1 MRYEKKMLILSGKG
15 KGVVMIERSGAGV
28 RFSLRTFGL
37 APTPQ
42 LKAGIVTPRT
52 VIIRDLPP
60 IADPS
65 AMFVTDDLDLD
76 KLHFAVFDDEII
88 LYGATGERMWES
100 NLTDILL
107 RRDRMTS
114 PTPTPQK
121 LPPSDGKEYT
131 RLPPP
136 ELAVRAAYLDEAMP
150 RDDFYTPFDYSARLS
165 EVDAFLDAPRALNG
179 ERVTGSILDG
189 LAPTV
194 TPSASANTD
203 NADNVVAT
211 NGAVVSDEA
220 TDETNDVAE
229 ISEFSEVS
237 ADETDAAAQVASA
250 PDAEISDAPQPENTE
265 EIKSVNDNIENAEP
279 AARANAENGAETR
292 AEREAAATAEPEVSR
307 AMPWEMESKFLSMR
321 GGRKVVKRTARVEP
335 VRRTAQIKKLR
346 DLMFFERSRA
356 DIDKLF
362 ASAPKDENLGKLLPD
377 VHWVSVELA
386 GGTVSVGRGGDSFL
400 CYAVGGTYAI
410 NPFGED
416 AQWLPTQADSP
427 TGRGYWLIFQS
438 LSTGDIIRTE

>member
-28 RFSLRTFGL
+28 RFNLRTFGL
-37 APTPQ
+37 APMPQ

-88 LYGATGERMWES
+88 LYGATGERMWGS
-100 NLTDILL
+100 NLTDNLL

-136 ELAVRAAYLDEAMP
+136 EPAVRAAYLDEAMP

-165 EVDAFLDAPRALNG
+165 EVDAFLDAPRVLNG

-203 NADNVVAT
+203 NADNVIATDGAVAT
-211 NGAVVSDEA
+211 DEA

-237 ADETDAAAQVASA
+237 AAETDAAAQVASV
-250 PDAEISDAPQPENTE
+250 PDAEISDVTQPENTE
-265 EIKSVNDNIENAEP
+265 GIKSANENIENAEP
-279 AARANAENGAETR
+279 AAQASAENGAETG

-377 VHWVSVELA
+377 VNWVSVELA
-386 GGTVSVGRGGDSFL
+386 GGTVTVGRGGDSFL

-410 NPFGED
+410 NPFGEE
-416 AQWLPTQADSP
+416 AQWLPAQADSP

-438 LSTGDIIRTE
+438 LATGDIIRTE

>member
-1 MRYEKKMLILSGKG
+1 
-15 KGVVMIERSGAGV
+15 
-28 RFSLRTFGL
+28 
-37 APTPQ
+37 
-42 LKAGIVTPRT
+42 
-52 VIIRDLPP
+52 
-60 IADPS
+60 
-65 AMFVTDDLDLD
+65 
-76 KLHFAVFDDEII
+76 
-88 LYGATGERMWES
+88 
-100 NLTDILL
+100 
-107 RRDRMTS
+107 
-114 PTPTPQK
+114 
-121 LPPSDGKEYT
+121 
-131 RLPPP
+131 
-136 ELAVRAAYLDEAMP
+136 MP

-165 EVDAFLDAPRALNG
+165 EVDAFLDAPRVLNG

-203 NADNVVAT
+203 NADNVIATDGAVAT
-211 NGAVVSDEA
+211 DEA

-237 ADETDAAAQVASA
+237 AAETDAAAQVASV
-250 PDAEISDAPQPENTE
+250 PDAEISDVTQPENTE
-265 EIKSVNDNIENAEP
+265 GIKSANENIENAEP
-279 AARANAENGAETR
+279 AAQASAENGAETG

-377 VHWVSVELA
+377 VNWVSVELA
-386 GGTVSVGRGGDSFL
+386 GGTVTVGRGGDSFL

-410 NPFGED
+410 NPFGEE
-416 AQWLPTQADSP
+416 AQWLPAQADSP

-438 LSTGDIIRTE
+438 LATGDIIRTE

>member
-28 RFSLRTFGL
+28 RFNLRTFGL
-37 APTPQ
+37 APMPQ

-136 ELAVRAAYLDEAMP
+136 EPAVRAAYLDEAIP
-150 RDDFYTPFDYSARLS
+150 RDDFYTPFDYSAR
-165 EVDAFLDAPRALNG
+165 FWMRRACL
-179 ERVTGSILDG
+179 TS
-189 LAPTV
+189 
-194 TPSASANTD
+194 
-203 NADNVVAT
+203 
-211 NGAVVSDEA
+211 
-220 TDETNDVAE
+220 
-229 ISEFSEVS
+229 
-237 ADETDAAAQVASA
+237 
-250 PDAEISDAPQPENTE
+250 
-265 EIKSVNDNIENAEP
+265 SV
-279 AARANAENGAETR
+279 
-292 AEREAAATAEPEVSR
+292 
-307 AMPWEMESKFLSMR
+307 
-321 GGRKVVKRTARVEP
+321 
-335 VRRTAQIKKLR
+335 
-346 DLMFFERSRA
+346 
-356 DIDKLF
+356 
-362 ASAPKDENLGKLLPD
+362 
-377 VHWVSVELA
+377 
-386 GGTVSVGRGGDSFL
+386 
-400 CYAVGGTYAI
+400 
-410 NPFGED
+410 
-416 AQWLPTQADSP
+416 
-427 TGRGYWLIFQS
+427 
-438 LSTGDIIRTE
+438 

>member
-1 MRYEKKMLILSGKG
+1 MRYEKKMLRLSGKG

-28 RFSLRTFGL
+28 RFNLRTFGL
-37 APTPQ
+37 APMPQ

-88 LYGATGERMWES
+88 LYSATGERMWES

-107 RRDRMTS
+107 RRDRMTA

-136 ELAVRAAYLDEAMP
+136 EPAVRAAYLDETMP
-150 RDDFYTPFDYSARLS
+150 RDDFYTPFDYLARLS
-165 EVDAFLDAPRALNG
+165 EVDAFLDAPRVLNG

-211 NGAVVSDEA
+211 DGAVATDEA

-237 ADETDAAAQVASA
+237 AAETDAAAQVASV
-250 PDAEISDAPQPENTE
+250 PDAEISDVTQPENTE
-265 EIKSVNDNIENAEP
+265 GIKSANENIENAEP
-279 AARANAENGAETR
+279 AAQANAENGAETG

-377 VHWVSVELA
+377 VNWVSVELA
-386 GGTVSVGRGGDSFL
+386 GGTVTVGRGGDSFL

-410 NPFGED
+410 NPFGEE
-416 AQWLPTQADSP
+416 AQWLPAQADSP

-438 LSTGDIIRTE
+438 LATGDIIRTE